1 MSKLQLAWV
10 LCGFSVLSI
19 NVQAENWQ
27 LAKDEAGI
35 KVYLS
40 DIPGSK
46 YKAYRAV
53 TTVNTDIK
61 HLLALQA
68 DVKGACKW
76 IFECREQSVLKTED
90 GQSWVYT
97 RFSAPWPVTAR
108 DSVLHVTTTVAA
120 DGTVTRLLQ
129 ALPDYVPKEQDFVR
143 VSRIDGFWSLQPKSA
158 GSVEVVYQA
167 HMEPGGSVPSWLAN
181 GFVIDAP
188 FNTLQ
193 AFRQTA
199 EKH

>member
-1 MSKLQLAWV
+1 MNKLQLALT
-10 LCGFSVLSI
+10 LCGLSVLSCSA
-19 NVQAENWQ
+19 QAENWQ

-53 TTVNTDIK
+53 TTVNASIK
-61 HLLALQA
+61 QLLALQA
-68 DVKGACKW
+68 DVKGSCKW
-76 IFECREQSVLKTED
+76 IFECQEQSLLKTEG
-90 GQSWVYT
+90 GQSWLYA
-97 RFSAPWPVTAR
+97 RFAAPWPVSAR
-108 DSVLHVTTTVAA
+108 DSVLHVTTSAAA

-129 ALPDYVPKEQDFVR
+129 ALPDFLPKEQDFVR
-143 VSRIDGFWSLQPKSA
+143 VSRVDGFWSLQPKSED
-158 GSVEVVYQA
+158 SVEVVYQA

-181 GFVIDAP
+181 SFVIDAP

-193 AFRQTA
+193 AFRQAA
-199 EKH
+199 EKY

>member
-1 MSKLQLAWV
+1 MNKLQLTLA
-10 LCGFSVLSI
+10 LCGLSVLS
-19 NVQAENWQ
+19 VKAQAENWQ

-40 DIPGSK
+40 DIPGSQ

-53 TTVNTDIK
+53 TTVNADIK
-61 HLLALQA
+61 QLLALQA
-68 DVKGACKW
+68 DVKGSCKW
-76 IFECREQSVLKTED
+76 IFECQEQSVLKTAGE
-90 GQSWVYT
+90 QSWLYA

-108 DSVLHVTTTVAA
+108 DSVLHVTSSTAP
-120 DGTVTRLLQ
+120 DGTVTRVLQ
-129 ALPDYVPKEQDFVR
+129 ALPDFMPKEQGFVR
-143 VSRIDGFWSLQPKSA
+143 VSQVEGFWTLQPKPA
-158 GSVEVVYQA
+158 GGVEVVYQA

-181 GFVIDAP
+181 SFVIDAP

-199 EKH
+199 EQH

>member
-1 MSKLQLAWV
+1 MNKLQLTLA
-10 LCGFSVLSI
+10 LCGLSI
-19 NVQAENWQ
+19 LSVKAQAENWQ

-40 DIPGSK
+40 DMPGSQ

-53 TTVNTDIK
+53 TTVNADMK

-68 DVKGACKW
+68 DVKGSCKW
-76 IFECREQSVLKTED
+76 IFECQEQSVLKSDD
-90 GQSWVYT
+90 GQSWLYA

-108 DSVLHVTTTVAA
+108 DSVLHVTSSTAA

-129 ALPDYVPKEQDFVR
+129 ALPDFMPKEKDFVR
-143 VSRIDGFWSLQPKSA
+143 VSRVDGFWTLQPKSA

-181 GFVIDAP
+181 SFVIDAP

-193 AFRQTA
+193 AFRQAA